1 MTKGQRI
8 ASLRKQWPESQAQL
22 AKSINVSPSTIAM
35 WETDQRAIKDDDLV
49 NLANH
54 YGVTTD
60 YILTGHDDT
69 SIKKAQQPK
78 HIDVEDIVDQQAM
91 LTSRNHALSD
101 EDRNAIRALLTTYLN
116 SAEGQDRLRKFGGYD
131 ENGNKKDEH

>member
-1 MTKGQRI
+1 MTLGQTISYLRERR
-8 ASLRKQWPESQAQL
+8 SLSQSAL
-22 AKSINVSPSTIAM
+22 AKELNVGTSTLGM
-35 WETDQRAIKDDDLV
+35 WETDKRKPNPDALINIADFF
-49 NLANH
+49 
-54 YGVTTD
+54 GVTTD
-60 YILTGHDDT
+60 YLLGHKLESD
-69 SIKKAQQPK
+69 PK

-116 SAEGQDRLRKFGGYD
+116 SAEGQDRLRRFGGYD

>member
-1 MTKGQRI
+1 MDNDLIQRI
-8 ASLRKQWPESQAQL
+8 INLRESHDWTQKDLADRLKISKVTMNKIEHGVRKVSSSELKQL
-22 AKSINVSPSTIAM
+22 ADIFGVS
-35 WETDQRAIKDDDLV
+35 
-49 NLANH
+49 
-54 YGVTTD
+54 TD
-60 YILTGHDDT
+60 YLLGHNT
-69 SIKKAQQPK
+69 ASTPK

-131 ENGNKKDEH
+131 ENGNKKAGKE